1 MPVHWS
7 ENVLLAPTERTPWQ
21 SQRAFLCHFTENW
34 GKAARLLSFG
44 RALVAFLILV
54 LIYCLLESRNPGRD
68 QLHLQYGAAPGSFLR
83 WLSWI
88 FFGIQK
94 KKINYNKIKI
104 DIVRE
109 CVSAT
114 ETSSGISLVLSY
126 WTSRCLI
133 YFCLPVLLK
142 MIRCR
147 FFFCFQDLLG
157 KLKDAAK
164 SVERAS
170 QMWRSITSSDHRGSY
185 LWMRET
191 NYFSQIKIFK

>member
-1 MPVHWS
+1 MHWS

-94 KKINYNKIKI
+94 KMINYIKIKI
-104 DIVRE
+104 DVVRE
-109 CVSAT
+109 CVSAA
-114 ETSSGISLVLSY
+114 ETSSGIFTGVM
-126 WTSRCLI
+126 
-133 YFCLPVLLK
+133 LLNLTL
-142 MIRCR
+142 
-147 FFFCFQDLLG
+147 FDLLSSS
-157 KLKDAAK
+157 A
-164 SVERAS
+164 SVKND
-170 QMWRSITSSDHRGSY
+170 QVSIFFVSR
-185 LWMRET
+185 
-191 NYFSQIKIFK
+191 IC